1 VRKKWGTA
9 AFAAKIRRDII
20 QKGADML
27 GISLDE
33 LIQETI
39 NSMRAVHIE
48 IRL

>member
-27 GISLDE
+27 GIPLDE

-39 NSMRAVHIE
+39 LAMRNIHEE
-48 IRL
+48 IKL